1 MNRWAAS
8 GKYDCHFLCVCVVG
22 DAGGYRL
29 AREMSKE
36 MKLTHCVNA
45 FVESDSDMPDYG
57 QLGCQ
62 GFIVLDREHNAVSRS
77 TSPFMQVREL
87 AFKHVEALLD
97 AVTAGLPPPA
107 VCPGEFVE
115 LTRPPE
121 GRPDLLGAPG
131 VVVELRGEPASPT
144 LVLGFQGG
152 PLRGRAM
159 EVPIAAVARIGEEG
173 EEAAGGGGGCA
184 TQACSGPGCATPCG
198 EGGACGTAGGQPCS
212 QGAKPAVAAEL
223 VAAALDIP
231 SVKVPSMDAEHAECA
246 DALRLLVA
254 EGSEAA
260 LIGVLDT
267 LSSHFA
273 HEEALFEEFGWGR
286 HANASLAAAVTHA
299 EDHRRMLG
307 KIRKQ
312 LAVAGAPVSP
322 AFVQEVLQDFHE
334 HATKYDARYAEPLSE
349 LGAK

>member
-1 MNRWAAS
+1 
-8 GKYDCHFLCVCVVG
+8 
-22 DAGGYRL
+22 RL
-29 AREMSKE
+29 AQEMSRE

-45 FVESDSDMPDYG
+45 FVDNDGDMPDYG

-62 GFIVLDREHNAVSRS
+62 GFIVLDREHKAVARS

-87 AFKHVEALLD
+87 AFRHVEALLD
-97 AVTAGLPPPA
+97 AVVAGLPPPA

-115 LTRPPE
+115 LIRPPE
-121 GRPDLLGAPG
+121 GRPDLRGAAG

-144 LVLGFQGG
+144 LVLGFQDG

-159 EVPIAAVARIGEEG
+159 EVPAAAVARISEEEEEEE
-173 EEAAGGGGGCA
+173 EEACGEPSL
-184 TQACSGPGCATPCG
+184 TCSGPGCSAGGGCAAPCG
-198 EGGACGTAGGQPCS
+198 ESGACGTQPCS
-212 QGAKPAVAAEL
+212 KGSCGSCAGAAPAVAPEL
-223 VAAALDIP
+223 VAAALSIP

-254 EGSEAA
+254 EGSRAA
-260 LIGVLDT
+260 LASLLDT
-267 LSSHFA
+267 LASHFA
-273 HEEALFEEFGWGR
+273 HEEALFEQFGWGR

-299 EDHRRMLG
+299 ADHRRMLE
-307 KIRKQ
+307 KVQKQ
-312 LAVAGAPVSP
+312 LAVAGASVSP

-349 LGAK
+349 LGAR